1 MRSGRDR
8 TVLGNTGPVLACIAI
23 ESYTIQF
30 NNRHCIFK
38 RLFLKETLHYVLG
51 KQDCFVQYAS
61 SSLSKKFCWKKKTKR
76 ALMSLLGD
84 FARIF
89 KLYQV
94 RNSHTNNTAGPD
106 RFAFYFVCL
115 RWNWKGNIPQINLV
129 AILPFNILIVTD
141 NSTSLKSVSYTHLTL
156 PTKLEV

>member
-1 MRSGRDR
+1 MIMRSGRDR

-61 SSLSKKFCWKKKTKR
+61 SSQSKKFCWKKKTKR

-94 RNSHTNNTAGPD
+94 RNSHTNNTAGTD
-106 RFAFYFVCL
+106 RFAFYMPYLICLPKL
-115 RWNWKGNIPQINLV
+115 RWNWKGNLPQINLV

-141 NSTSLKSVSYTHLTL
+141 NSTSLKYYNKELR
-156 PTKLEV
+156 

>member
-61 SSLSKKFCWKKKTKR
+61 SSQSKNFAERKKLNVHSCHCWVILQEFLSYIK
-76 ALMSLLGD
+76 
-84 FARIF
+84 
-89 KLYQV
+89 
-94 RNSHTNNTAGPD
+94 
-106 RFAFYFVCL
+106 
-115 RWNWKGNIPQINLV
+115 
-129 AILPFNILIVTD
+129 
-141 NSTSLKSVSYTHLTL
+141 
-156 PTKLEV
+156 